1 MKEVYKMCIKKII
14 CAVISKVNL
23 AAESE
28 SGIKNTLNPTINR
41 KKRDFLSKY
50 RDFWSKN
57 KKNVGKFGAEFKSP
71 I

>member
-1 MKEVYKMCIKKII
+1 MCIKKII

-23 AAESE
+23 GAESE

-41 KKRDFLSKY
+41 KNRDFLSKY